1 MFVQDNMPDIFHRL
15 QNESWWNPID
25 DDEKNNDL
33 RSMLLYLIDVLRAK
47 QSDSYESACN
57 YVMEIFR

>member
-1 MFVQDNMPDIFHRL
+1 MPVQDNMPDIFQRL
-15 QNESWWNPID
+15 QNESWWNQI